1 MGAVFR
7 LARGAGTGREAGFE
21 RGPGATGAPGRP
33 HRAAAAGT
41 TSKEGPHTAQSL
53 CRDWAMY
60 WHVYTPRCTN

>member
-41 TSKEGPHTAQSL
+41 TSKEGATHGKFRYNVTEYGHRTGVQTL
-53 CRDWAMY
+53 
-60 WHVYTPRCTN
+60 